1 MEVVR
6 VQNFNNKLAFQANVE
21 KRESTNKL
29 GYKANTPEFEQAVSR
44 KTVPLMGE
52 RSLWFTKGAE
62 PVVLPI
68 RQELEKLADGYKVN
82 IREVSEELNAPNAKA
97 YVVSI
102 ASEPKKS
109 TPVRNFFNRLLGA
122 KNQFVSK
129 TVFFNTLG
137 VNCVKETNILNDMLN
152 ALKEGIAEH
161 DSKLEYTKLTK
172 LIRRGK

>member
-82 IREVSEELNAPNAKA
+82 IREVSEESNAPKA
-97 YVVSI
+97 FVVSI
-102 ASEPKKS
+102 GSEPKKS

-129 TVFFNTLG
+129 TVIMNKG
-137 VNCVKETNILNDMLN
+137 ETNILKDTIN
-152 ALKEGIAEH
+152 ALKNGIVEH
-161 DSKLEYTKLTK
+161 DSKLEYTIFRKLMRK
-172 LIRRGK
+172 G

>member
-6 VQNFNNKLAFQANVE
+6 VQNFNNRHAFKANVE

-29 GYKANTPEFEQAVSR
+29 GYKANTTEFEQAVTKR
-44 KTVPLMGE
+44 TTPMMGE

-62 PVVLPI
+62 GIVLPI

-82 IREVSEELNAPNAKA
+82 IREVSEESNAPKA
-97 YVVSI
+97 FVVSI
-102 ASEPKKS
+102 GSEPKKS

-129 TVFFNTLG
+129 TVIMNKG
-137 VNCVKETNILNDMLN
+137 ETNILKDTIN
-152 ALKEGIAEH
+152 ALKNGIVEH
-161 DSKLEYTKLTK
+161 DSKLEYTIFRKLMRK
-172 LIRRGK
+172 GLI

>member
-1 MEVVR
+1 MEIVR

-29 GYKANTPEFEQAVSR
+29 GYKANIPEFEQAVGKR
-44 KTVPLMGE
+44 TTPMMGE

-82 IREVSEELNAPNAKA
+82 IREVSEESNAPKA
-97 YVVSI
+97 FVVSI
-102 ASEPKKS
+102 GSEPKKS

-129 TVFFNTLG
+129 TVVMNKG
-137 VNCVKETNILNDMLN
+137 ETNILKDTIN
-152 ALKEGIAEH
+152 ALKNGIVEH
-161 DSKLEYTKLTK
+161 DSKLEYTIFRKLMRK
-172 LIRRGK
+172 G

>member
-21 KRESTNKL
+21 KRESTDKL
-29 GYKANTPEFEQAVSR
+29 GYKANTTEFEQAVTKR
-44 KTVPLMGE
+44 TTPMMGE

-82 IREVSEELNAPNAKA
+82 IREVSEESNAPKA
-97 YVVSI
+97 FVVSI
-102 ASEPKKS
+102 GSEPKKS

-129 TVFFNTLG
+129 TVVMNKG
-137 VNCVKETNILNDMLN
+137 ETNILKDTIN
-152 ALKEGIAEH
+152 ALKNGIVEH
-161 DSKLEYTKLTK
+161 DSKLEYTIFRKLMRK
-172 LIRRGK
+172 G

>member
-6 VQNFNNKLAFQANVE
+6 VHNFNNRLAFQANVE
-21 KRESTNKL
+21 KRESTDKL
-29 GYKANTPEFEQAVSR
+29 GYKANTPEFEQAVTKR
-44 KTVPLMGE
+44 TTPMMGE

-82 IREVSEELNAPNAKA
+82 IREVSEESNAPKA
-97 YVVSI
+97 FVISI
-102 ASEPKKS
+102 GSEPKKS

-129 TVFFNTLG
+129 TVNMNTG
-137 VNCVKETNILNDMLN
+137 VNLDNVLN
-152 ALKEGIAEH
+152 ALKEGILEH
-161 DSKLEYTKLTK
+161 DSKLEYTRLRK

>member
-1 MEVVR
+1 MKIVK
-6 VQNFNNKLAFQANVE
+6 VQNYNNRLAFQANVE

-29 GYKANTPEFEQAVSR
+29 GYKANTPEFEQAITKR
-44 KTVPLMGE
+44 TTPMMGE

-68 RQELEKLADGYKVN
+68 RQELEKLADGYRVN
-82 IREVSEELNAPNAKA
+82 IREVSEESNTSKA
-97 YVVSI
+97 FVVSI
-102 ASEPKKS
+102 GSEPKKS

-129 TVFFNTLG
+129 TVEMNTG
-137 VNCVKETNILNDMLN
+137 VNLDNVLN
-152 ALKEGIAEH
+152 ALKEGILEH
-161 DSKLEYTKLTK
+161 DSKLEYTRLRK

>member
-6 VQNFNNKLAFQANVE
+6 VQNYNNRLAFQANVE

-82 IREVSEELNAPNAKA
+82 IREVSEESNAPKA
-97 YVVSI
+97 FVVSI
-102 ASEPKKS
+102 GSEPKKS
-109 TPVRNFFNRLLGA
+109 TPIKNFFNRVLGA

-129 TVFFNTLG
+129 TVDMNTG
-137 VNCVKETNILNDMLN
+137 VNLDNVLN
-152 ALKEGIAEH
+152 ALKEGILEH
-161 DSKLEYTKLTK
+161 DSKLEYTRLRK

>member
-6 VQNFNNKLAFQANVE
+6 VQNLNNKLAFQANVE

-29 GYKANTPEFEQAVSR
+29 GYKASTPEFEQAVVKR
-44 KTVPLMGE
+44 TTPMMGE

-82 IREVSEELNAPNAKA
+82 IREVSEESNAPKA
-97 YVVSI
+97 FVVSI
-102 ASEPKKS
+102 GSEPKKS

-129 TVFFNTLG
+129 TVIMNKG
-137 VNCVKETNILNDMLN
+137 ETNILKDTIN
-152 ALKEGIAEH
+152 ALKNGIVKH
-161 DSKLEYTKLTK
+161 DSKLEYTIFRKLMRK
-172 LIRRGK
+172 G

>member
-1 MEVVR
+1 MEIVR
-6 VQNFNNKLAFQANVE
+6 VQNLNNRLAFQANVE

-29 GYKANTPEFEQAVSR
+29 GYKANTPEFEKAVVKR
-44 KTVPLMGE
+44 TTPMMGE

-82 IREVSEELNAPNAKA
+82 IREVSEESNAPKA
-97 YVVSI
+97 FVVSI
-102 ASEPKKS
+102 GSEPKKS

-129 TVFFNTLG
+129 TVEMNTLG
-137 VNCVKETNILNDMLN
+137 YNTIKETNILNDVLN
-152 ALKEGIAEH
+152 ALKEGILEH
-161 DSKLEYTKLTK
+161 DSKLEYTIFRKLMRK
-172 LIRRGK
+172 G

>member
-1 MEVVR
+1 MEIVR
-6 VQNFNNKLAFQANVE
+6 VQNFNNRLAFQANVE

-29 GYKANTPEFEQAVSR
+29 GYKASTPEFEQAVVKR
-44 KTVPLMGE
+44 TTPMMGE

-82 IREVSEELNAPNAKA
+82 IREVSEESNAPKA
-97 YVVSI
+97 FVVSI
-102 ASEPKKS
+102 GSEPKKS
-109 TPVRNFFNRLLGA
+109 NPIKNFFNRILGA

-129 TVFFNTLG
+129 TVVMNKG
-137 VNCVKETNILNDMLN
+137 ETNILKDTIN
-152 ALKEGIAEH
+152 ALKNGIVEH
-161 DSKLEYTKLTK
+161 DSKLEYTRLRK